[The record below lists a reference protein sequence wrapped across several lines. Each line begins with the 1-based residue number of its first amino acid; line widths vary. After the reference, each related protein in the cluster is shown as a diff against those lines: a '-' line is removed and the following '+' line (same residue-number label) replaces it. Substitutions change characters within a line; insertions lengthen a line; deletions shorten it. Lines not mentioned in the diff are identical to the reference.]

1 MHTKNLL
8 LSSLIIFLINATIA
22 GELNTTL
29 PSGYLKK
36 EPAEKE
42 IWYSGLVTKA
52 IIFYGQSCANGESK
66 GCFNLGLIYDTG
78 EPAVQDK
85 AKAISSYKKA
95 CEADS
100 SLACNNLGI
109 LYADGDGVDRDYSIA
124 INYFDMSCK
133 MNEEVGCKN
142 REIAKDQENAHK
154 R

>member
-1 MHTKNLL
+1 
-8 LSSLIIFLINATIA
+8 
-22 GELNTTL
+22 
-29 PSGYLKK
+29 
-36 EPAEKE
+36 
-42 IWYSGLVTKA
+42 
-52 IIFYGQSCANGESK
+52 
-66 GCFNLGLIYDTG
+66 LIYDTG

>member
-1 MHTKNLL
+1 MLTKNILL
-8 LSSLIIFLINATIA
+8 CSQIFFLVSTTIA
-22 GELNTTL
+22 GELNTNL
-29 PSGYLKK
+29 PSHYLKK

-52 IIFYGQSCANGESK
+52 IIFYGQSCTNGESK

-78 EPAVQDK
+78 ELAVQDK

>member
-1 MHTKNLL
+1 MLTKNLL
-8 LSSLIIFLINATIA
+8 LCPLIIFLVSTTFA

-29 PSGYLKK
+29 TSRYLKK

-124 INYFDMSCK
+124 IKYFDMSCK
-133 MNEEVGCKN
+133 MHEEVGCKN
-142 REIAKDQENAHK
+142 REIAKDQENEYK

>member
-1 MHTKNLL
+1 
-8 LSSLIIFLINATIA
+8 
-22 GELNTTL
+22 L

-85 AKAISSYKKA
+85 ARAISSYKKA
-95 CEADS
+95 CEADAKLCGIS
-100 SLACNNLGI
+100 MMVTISDATRSLVSVSR
-109 LYADGDGVDRDYSIA
+109 LY
-124 INYFDMSCK
+124 
-133 MNEEVGCKN
+133 
-142 REIAKDQENAHK
+142 
-154 R
+154 

>member
-78 EPAVQDK
+78 ELAVQDK

>member
-1 MHTKNLL
+1 MHSKNLL
-8 LSSLIIFLINATIA
+8 LSSLIIFLVNATIA
-22 GELNTTL
+22 GELNTTV

-66 GCFNLGLIYDTG
+66 DCFNLGLINDTG
-78 EPAVQDK
+78 ELAVQDK

-109 LYADGDGVDRDYSIA
+109 LFADGDGVERDYSIA

-133 MNEEVGCKN
+133 MNEEIGCKN
-142 REIAKDQENAHK
+142 REIAKDQENAYK